1 MRYSVLKSLLFLL
14 ILCGPSSRAAAQV
27 VYNVATDFALSSN
40 PNGVWS
46 YGTTGSSLT
55 GPLTLFTSS
64 TTAFTATPGVHAWT
78 GTEPMFGEFYP
89 AVAKNTTGTNLV
101 SGGGFVPLSPG
112 QFFMTP
118 GPSGAYSVSRF
129 ISPSAGLFT
138 LAALFQGRDTRGTS
152 TDVHILHNGVS
163 IFDGIVTGFDT
174 PSNQSFS
181 TQLTL
186 SVGDR
191 LDFAVGF
198 GPNMTFFQDS
208 TALAATI
215 AGVPE
220 PGSLALMG
228 LPTAA
233 WWMRRRRPVHVA

>member
-1 MRYSVLKSLLFLL
+1 MKLRSSLQGLLLLFVV
-14 ILCGPSSRAAAQV
+14 CGTSSRAAAQV
-27 VYNVATDFALSSN
+27 VYNVATDFSLSSN

-46 YGTTGSSLT
+46 YGTTGTTLT

-64 TTAFTATPGVHAWT
+64 TTAFIDNPNFSAWV
-78 GTEPMFGEFYP
+78 GTETAFGNFYP
-89 AVAKNTTGTNLV
+89 AVAKNTAATNQV
-101 SGGGFVPLSPG
+101 GGGGFVPLLPG
-112 QFFMTP
+112 QLFITP
-118 GPSGAYSVSRF
+118 GPSGAYGVSRF
-129 ISPSAGLFT
+129 TAPAAGLFT

-208 TALAATI
+208 TALAATLTP
-215 AGVPE
+215 VPE
-220 PGSLALMG
+220 PASLALIV
-228 LPTAA
+228 LPAAA
-233 WWMRRRRPVHVA
+233 WFVRRRRMAS